1 MEKILTYLHCR
12 AAYKTCTLNE
22 AVEHVILLVPETQEK
37 KSWSGLTVFPFL
49 GFQSK
54 PGLRRLNI
62 LVMIFIYDSI
72 FLPQFPFES
81 TSSGR
86 WSWIIH
92 NLCNGYLNKNTLY
105 ETPLKDSSLIMKYS
119 PEISSPRKPDVTP
132 FNEILVCISCLFY
145 CEFAAVNSF
154 IISGNMIYAQEKNSL
169 TKKLG
174 RR

>member
-37 KSWSGLTVFPFL
+37 KSWSDLTVFPFL
-49 GFQSK
+49 GLQSK
-54 PGLRRLNI
+54 LGLRPLNI
-62 LVMIFIYDSI
+62 LAMIFIYDSI

-81 TSSGR
+81 TSMGR

-92 NLCNGYLNKNTLY
+92 NLGNGYLNKNILY
-105 ETPLKDSSLIMKYS
+105 KTPLKDNSLIMKYS

-132 FNEILVCISCLFY
+132 FNEILACISCLFY
-145 CEFAAVNSF
+145 YEFGAVNS
-154 IISGNMIYAQEKNSL
+154 IILETWYMLRKKIHLHKN
-169 TKKLG
+169 
-174 RR
+174 

>member
-37 KSWSGLTVFPFL
+37 KLWSGLTVFSFL

-54 PGLRRLNI
+54 PGLRPLNI

-81 TSSGR
+81 TSSRR

-145 CEFAAVNSF
+145 CEFAAVNSY
-154 IISGNMIYAQEKNSL
+154 IIFGNMIYAQEKNSL

-174 RR
+174 RM